1 MNRKEIHYSEIEAL
15 QEIYKKYKVK
25 INVSKTEFLG
35 GDKDY
40 PAVVFSLNDKSFNLF
55 ADDEHSDFKF
65 QKPLLSLCVVLRE
78 LDYYSYSQDYLLW
91 CKELNFDSGNTQILN
106 YYRSL
111 GSLYR
116 DIENIL
122 GKINPNI
129 TDWDFEMNA
138 GPAQELREFNF
149 PL

>member
-1 MNRKEIHYSEIEAL
+1 MDRKEIRYSEIEAL
-15 QEIYKKYKVK
+15 QEIYKKYEVK
-25 INVSKTEFLG
+25 ISISEIEFLG
-35 GDKDY
+35 DDKDY
-40 PAVVFSLNDKSFNLF
+40 PAVVFSLNGKSFNLF
-55 ADDEHSDFKF
+55 VDDEYSDFIS
-65 QKPLLSLCVVLRE
+65 QKPLLSLCLVLRE

-111 GSLYR
+111 GGLYR
-116 DIENIL
+116 DIEKIL
-122 GKINPNI
+122 GNINPHI
-129 TDWDFEMNA
+129 TDWDFKMNA